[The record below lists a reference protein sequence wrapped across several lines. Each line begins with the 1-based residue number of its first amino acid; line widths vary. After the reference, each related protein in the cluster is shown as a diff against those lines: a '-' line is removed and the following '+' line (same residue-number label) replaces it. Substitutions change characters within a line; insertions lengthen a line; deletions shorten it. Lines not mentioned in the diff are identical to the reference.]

1 MIAASHL
8 WWNLTRATANV
19 AWALLLLTMVW
30 GVLLS
35 TRALKSFD
43 RPAWLRD
50 LHTWLGGL
58 ALSFT
63 VLHMATL
70 IMDNYVDFTLADV
83 LVPMSSSWKPIPVT
97 LGIVGF
103 YILVAVQGTS
113 LVMNRM
119 RRETWRGIHMLS
131 YVLFGLVIVHALT
144 AGSDVGNPVF
154 TYFSVVVAMAGTM
167 TASIRWILGR
177 YAQRRAA
184 ARAASDRTPS
194 DRTSVD
200 R

>member
-1 MIAASHL
+1 MIAATHL

-19 AWALLLLTMVW
+19 SWALLLASMVW

-50 LHTWLGGL
+50 LHSWFGGL
-58 ALSFT
+58 ALTFAA
-63 VLHMATL
+63 LHVVTLFLDSYVQFSVADLLIPMA
-70 IMDNYVDFTLADV
+70 
-83 LVPMSSSWKPIPVT
+83 SSWKPVPVS
-97 LGIVGF
+97 LGILGF
-103 YILVAVQGTS
+103 YILVAVQVTS
-113 LVMNRM
+113 LMMNRM
-119 RRETWRGIHMLS
+119 KRETWRRIHMLS

-144 AGSDVGNPVF
+144 AGSDVGQPVF

-177 YAQRRAA
+177 YANRRAA
-184 ARAASDRTPS
+184 ERASTR
-194 DRTSVD
+194 
-200 R
+200 

>member
-19 AWALLLLTMVW
+19 AWALLLATMVW

-35 TRALKSFD
+35 TRALRSFD

-58 ALSFT
+58 SLVFT
-63 VLHMATL
+63 VLHVVTL
-70 IMDNYVDFTLADV
+70 ILDSYVQFSVLDV
-83 LVPMSSSWKPIPVT
+83 LVPMSSSWKPVPVS
-97 LGIVGF
+97 LGILGF

-113 LVMNRM
+113 LMMNRM
-119 RRETWRGIHMLS
+119 KRETWRRIHMLS
-131 YVLFGLVIVHALT
+131 YLLFGLVIVHALT
-144 AGSDVGNPVF
+144 AGSDVGEPIF

-184 ARAASDRTPS
+184 ERAAAGR
-194 DRTSVD
+194 
-200 R
+200 

>member
-35 TRALKSFD
+35 TRALRSFD

-58 ALSFT
+58 SLCFA
-63 VLHMATL
+63 VLHVVTL
-70 IMDNYVDFTLADV
+70 ILDSYVQFSIVDV
-83 LVPMSSSWKPIPVT
+83 LVPMSSSWKPVPVS

-113 LVMNRM
+113 LMMNRIPRTLW
-119 RRETWRGIHMLS
+119 RRIHMLS
-131 YVLFGLVIVHALT
+131 YLLFGLVIVHALT
-144 AGSDVGNPVF
+144 AGSDVGNPTF

-167 TASIRWILGR
+167 TACIRWILGR
-177 YAQRRAA
+177 YANRRAA
-184 ARAASDRTPS
+184 ERTASSGR
-194 DRTSVD
+194 
-200 R
+200 